1 MSWRITA
8 GTRVL
13 ALLGDP
19 VAHSSSP
26 IIQNAA
32 MRDLDLNG
40 VYVALQA
47 SPDALVGFMR
57 GLAMSGGGGNITL
70 PHKEKAA
77 TVVEVR
83 SEAVKRTGACNTFWL
98 EEGKIHGDNTDVEG
112 FSRALE
118 AFLGGPPTGKK
129 ALVLGAGGSARACL
143 VALMDGGV
151 EEVHLLNRT
160 RDRARAVARRIGGAK
175 VRVLDSGRQVDGGSY
190 DLVVNT
196 TSLGLGA
203 GDPLPVDPSR
213 LARAGA
219 VVDMVYLPEP
229 TPFVAAARNLGI
241 RAVDGLEMLVQQGAV
256 SFERWWGTRP
266 SLEVMRTA
274 VRELSTS

>member
-77 TVVEVR
+77 TVVEAR

>member
-1 MSWRITA
+1 
-8 GTRVL
+8 
-13 ALLGDP
+13 
-19 VAHSSSP
+19 
-26 IIQNAA
+26 

-190 DLVVNT
+190 DLGVNT